1 DSASAAD
8 FDALL
13 SKIEDAGPQALQL
26 VLEEQLALMK
36 SEGKHEEALEL
47 AKKVAELNI
56 GKEGVAYDEMHIGKE
71 GVAYDEMNAQLEH
84 LQEEMDEYTASMDA
98 ANTAFAEGDE
108 TAEEEA
114 LFKALETFP
123 NDRKATRK
131 LSQTSKRFAI
141 AWDEVEP
148 ELKRWNADQKEWHV
162 TLYRDALGLELDISG
177 HDNLAFINPL
187 KNLPIDRL
195 DIRHTKV
202 RDLSPA
208 TGMYLSGIW
217 CDHSEVTDLEPLRN
231 EPLQVLSIMDTAVND
246 FEIVPSLTFL
256 NVLCVD
262 PKHEIPMCIP
272 YPSKHQMW
280 ENAIGVR
287 FIPAVGTG
295 HLMSSREITQHHYAN
310 FAIAA
315 SSEIMTEE
323 DRTEFKKEATLH
335 PMMLDLTEALSF
347 CEWLTKRDQ
356 KAGHLLL
363 GGIYRLPDPREL
375 AALQKHVSTAGAEE
389 GAQSV
394 ISQKVGPVAEGPCQR
409 GFFDVLGNAEEWE
422 ISYGDLQIFNSR
434 RTYPKGLDAKTKRAI
449 RLVLDLS
456 DARLSTPIPQVV
468 TKTIEEEGS

>member
-1 DSASAAD
+1 
-8 FDALL
+8 
-13 SKIEDAGPQALQL
+13 
-26 VLEEQLALMK
+26 
-36 SEGKHEEALEL
+36 
-47 AKKVAELNI
+47 
-56 GKEGVAYDEMHIGKE
+56 
-71 GVAYDEMNAQLEH
+71 
-84 LQEEMDEYTASMDA
+84 
-98 ANTAFAEGDE
+98 
-108 TAEEEA
+108 
-114 LFKALETFP
+114 
-123 NDRKATRK
+123 
-131 LSQTSKRFAI
+131 QTSKRFAI